1 MRPRIQKDK
10 VEFCYSTVVNK
21 VNNSSLDQVKAELTR
36 YNQRVYK
43 KQKTQGVV
51 KCVEFYFF
59 GSPVQKPLDWIE
71 KLEAAKIEYQIIY
84 KWLRGESSKPWC

>member
-1 MRPRIQKDK
+1 MRTRIRKSTRN
-10 VEFCYSTVVNK
+10 VEFCYSTVVTR
-21 VNNSSLDQVKAELTR
+21 VNNSSSDAMKAELTR
-36 YNQRVYK
+36 YNQRVYH

-71 KLEAAKIEYQIIY
+71 KLEAAGIEYKIID
-84 KWLRGESSKPWC
+84 K